1 MKTKLEIK
9 QRLTVLKAL
18 KQEMN
23 SRYMPD
29 RIELASINAEMTT
42 LLWVLQEGS
51 TEVEVFNVDG
61 IKGMKEV
68 DWIKDADGREVVVMS
83 LAFVVIMFVVWL
95 VLIFTLLP

>member
-18 KQEMN
+18 KEEMN

-61 IKGMKEV
+61 IKGVKEVDWMKEV
-68 DWIKDADGREVVVMS
+68 DRREIVK
-83 LAFVVIMFVVWL
+83 LCAI
-95 VLIFTLLP
+95 LIIVGVAMGIILILLS

>member
-51 TEVEVFNVDG
+51 SEIEVFNVDG
-61 IKGMKEV
+61 IKGVKEV
-68 DWIKDADGREVVVMS
+68 DWVKDADRREVVMWC
-83 LAFVVIMFVVWL
+83 AVVIIFGIWMGAI
-95 VLIFTLLP
+95 LILLS

>member
-18 KQEMN
+18 KSEMN

-29 RIELASINAEMTT
+29 RIESASINAEMTT

-51 TEVEVFNVDG
+51 SEVEVFNVDG
-61 IKGMKEV
+61 IKGVKEV
-68 DWIKDADGREVVVMS
+68 DWIKDADRREVVVMS
-83 LAFVVIMFVVWL
+83 FVVIMFVVWL
-95 VLIFTLLP
+95 ILIFTLLP

>member
-18 KQEMN
+18 KSEIN

-42 LLWVLQEGS
+42 LLWVMQEGS
-51 TEVEVFNVDG
+51 NKQEVMEHG
-61 IKGMKEV
+61 EIKEA
-68 DWIKDADGREVVVMS
+68 DWIKDADRREVVMWC
-83 LAFVVIMFVVWL
+83 AVVIIFAIWMGII
-95 VLIFTLLP
+95 LIML

>member
-18 KQEMN
+18 KSEIN

-68 DWIKDADGREVVVMS
+68 DWIKDADRREIVK
-83 LAFVVIMFVVWL
+83 LCAILVIVGVAIGIIL
-95 VLIFTLLP
+95 TQSS

>member
-18 KQEMN
+18 KEEMN

-42 LLWVLQEGS
+42 LLWVLQECS

-68 DWIKDADGREVVVMS
+68 DWIKDADRREVVKWCAI
-83 LAFVVIMFVVWL
+83 LVIVGVAIGIIL
-95 VLIFTLLP
+95 TQLS

>member
-18 KQEMN
+18 KEEIN

-61 IKGMKEV
+61 IKGVKEVDWMKEV
-68 DWIKDADGREVVVMS
+68 DRREIVK
-83 LAFVVIMFVVWL
+83 LCAI
-95 VLIFTLLP
+95 LIIVGVAMGIILILLS

>member
-18 KQEMN
+18 KEEMN

-61 IKGMKEV
+61 IRGMKEV
-68 DWIKDADGREVVVMS
+68 DWIKDADRREVVMWC
-83 LAFVVIMFVVWL
+83 AIAIIFAIWIGII
-95 VLIFTLLP
+95 LIQLP

>member
-18 KQEMN
+18 KSEMN
-23 SRYMPD
+23 SRYMPNL
-29 RIELASINAEMTT
+29 IESASINAEMTT

-61 IKGMKEV
+61 IKGVKEV
-68 DWIKDADGREVVVMS
+68 YWIKDADRREVVMWCCI
-83 LAFVVIMFVVWL
+83 VI
-95 VLIFTLLP
+95 IFGIWIGIILTLLP